1 MVTTPGRIIRV
12 WPEEALHMP
21 SSREIRQRGAVAGT
35 RKRQR
40 RAGHC
45 RSSRDRVR
53 RLCAAFVSES
63 AWELYGLLESGT
75 HGWRR
80 DQMASPTSDDA
91 QLMIQI
97 AQWGTSLGVQEAMPR
112 IFADD
117 FDPDTA
123 DAMSDQA
130 VRTMLMFGESIGTL
144 TKNDLLSVE
153 LVRDWLWVEGIW
165 SRVGPA
171 ALMQRD
177 KFGE

>member
-1 MVTTPGRIIRV
+1 
-12 WPEEALHMP
+12 
-21 SSREIRQRGAVAGT
+21 
-35 RKRQR
+35 
-40 RAGHC
+40 
-45 RSSRDRVR
+45 
-53 RLCAAFVSES
+53 
-63 AWELYGLLESGT
+63 
-75 HGWRR
+75 
-80 DQMASPTSDDA
+80 
-91 QLMIQI
+91 MIQI
-97 AQWGTSLGVQEAMPR
+97 AQWGTSLGVQDAMPR

-171 ALMQRD
+171 ALKQRD
-177 KFGE
+177 KFGEPRLYENFEALATS

>member
-1 MVTTPGRIIRV
+1 
-12 WPEEALHMP
+12 
-21 SSREIRQRGAVAGT
+21 
-35 RKRQR
+35 
-40 RAGHC
+40 
-45 RSSRDRVR
+45 
-53 RLCAAFVSES
+53 
-63 AWELYGLLESGT
+63 
-75 HGWRR
+75 
-80 DQMASPTSDDA
+80 MASPTSDDA

-117 FDPDTA
+117 FDPETA

-171 ALMQRD
+171 ALKQRD
-177 KFGE
+177 KFGEPRLYENFEALAKS

>member
-1 MVTTPGRIIRV
+1 
-12 WPEEALHMP
+12 
-21 SSREIRQRGAVAGT
+21 
-35 RKRQR
+35 
-40 RAGHC
+40 
-45 RSSRDRVR
+45 
-53 RLCAAFVSES
+53 
-63 AWELYGLLESGT
+63 
-75 HGWRR
+75 
-80 DQMASPTSDDA
+80 MASPTRDDA

-117 FDPDTA
+117 FDPETA

-171 ALMQRD
+171 ALKQRD
-177 KFGE
+177 KFGEPRLYENFEALATS

>member
-1 MVTTPGRIIRV
+1 
-12 WPEEALHMP
+12 
-21 SSREIRQRGAVAGT
+21 
-35 RKRQR
+35 
-40 RAGHC
+40 
-45 RSSRDRVR
+45 
-53 RLCAAFVSES
+53 
-63 AWELYGLLESGT
+63 
-75 HGWRR
+75 
-80 DQMASPTSDDA
+80 MASPTRDDA

-97 AQWGTSLGVQEAMPR
+97 AQWGTSLGVQDAMPR

-171 ALMQRD
+171 ALKQRD
-177 KFGE
+177 KFGEPRLYENFEALAKS